1 MIVSDYYMYNIVPL
15 TPKIYSTIAYAITK
29 VMSFFFK
36 YCR

>member
-15 TPKIYSTIAYAITK
+15 TPKIYSTITYAITN
-29 VMSFFFK
+29 VMLFFCK